1 MMQSRTV
8 FELSQKL
15 YMLIYVS
22 HFMISLI
29 FPLSFILSNME
40 SVGKKMVEIQK
51 VEFLEK
57 KVLLRVNIKSFS

>member
-1 MMQSRTV
+1 
-8 FELSQKL
+8 
-15 YMLIYVS
+15 
-22 HFMISLI
+22 MISLI